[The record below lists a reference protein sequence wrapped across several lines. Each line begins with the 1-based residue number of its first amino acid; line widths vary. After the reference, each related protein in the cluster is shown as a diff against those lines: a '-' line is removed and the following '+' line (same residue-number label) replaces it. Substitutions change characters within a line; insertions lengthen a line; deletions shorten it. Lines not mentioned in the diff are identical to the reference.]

1 MPPDGRPTIELALG
15 VVVSVGGDLI
25 KGLLSV
31 EATVHYGYLLVPET
45 LKPGVLLGI
54 DARAK
59 LLSGLVG
66 LSFGV
71 EAMARIERV
80 TLADPEITI
89 WAHIR
94 VAGSI
99 QVAWLIEEDVDFETQ
114 FEQTLPLE
122 VAAVLATGGLAGL
135 APVAGRL

>member
-1 MPPDGRPTIELALG
+1 M
-15 VVVSVGGDLI
+15 
-25 KGLLSV
+25 LSV
-31 EATVHYGYLLVPET
+31 EATVHYGYMLVPET
-45 LKPGVLLGI
+45 LKPGVLLGL

-80 TLADPEITI
+80 TLIDPEITI

-94 VAGSI
+94 VSGSI
-99 QVAWLIEEDVDFETQ
+99 QIAWLIEEDVDFETQ

-122 VAAVLATGGLAGL
+122 LAAVAASGGLLGL
-135 APVAGRL
+135 APVVGRL